1 MNGFKINKI
10 IGFGFFLFLFLMVVP
25 ILFQNEKYLI
35 NIITTASILSIVSL
49 GVWVTFTIGR
59 VNIGQAAFT
68 ALGAY
73 TTAILSTKLGI
84 SFWLCL
90 PLSGL
95 VAAVAGLIIGLPI
108 LRLKGFYFAMV
119 TLSITEAFRL
129 LYLNLESITGGGN
142 GIMGIPRPG
151 VLTLGNLTIIPAIGR
166 NRIGFFYLVAIVLV
180 IVILTLWRLY
190 KSRIGWLFKAI
201 RQSEDLA
208 LSSGVNIV
216 KYRVIAYTLGCFL
229 GGIGGSLFAVFY
241 QNIFPNSFQVNDSIY
256 FMLYCFV
263 GGLNVLAGPVFGA
276 FFLTAAF
283 ESLRFIQKFQEAIY
297 ACIMILVM
305 LYLPNGVLSIRLENL
320 RRSIGSLFQRKPV
333 VETILPAA
341 EENDK

>member
-1 MNGFKINKI
+1 MDLKLIRLLVLVFSIS
-10 IGFGFFLFLFLMVVP
+10 FLMVVP

-129 LYLNLESITGGGN
+129 LYLNLESITGG
-142 GIMGIPRPG
+142 
-151 VLTLGNLTIIPAIGR
+151 
-166 NRIGFFYLVAIVLV
+166 
-180 IVILTLWRLY
+180 
-190 KSRIGWLFKAI
+190 
-201 RQSEDLA
+201 
-208 LSSGVNIV
+208 
-216 KYRVIAYTLGCFL
+216 
-229 GGIGGSLFAVFY
+229 
-241 QNIFPNSFQVNDSIY
+241 
-256 FMLYCFV
+256 
-263 GGLNVLAGPVFGA
+263 
-276 FFLTAAF
+276 
-283 ESLRFIQKFQEAIY
+283 
-297 ACIMILVM
+297 
-305 LYLPNGVLSIRLENL
+305 
-320 RRSIGSLFQRKPV
+320 
-333 VETILPAA
+333 ET
-341 EENDK
+341 E